1 MIKEFKEFISRGNV
15 FDLAIGIIIG
25 GAFGKIVS
33 SLVNDLIMP
42 LIAAILGEA
51 EFSLLSFE
59 LNGSKILYG
68 SFIQN
73 IMDFL
78 IIGFIIFI
86 LVKFLNKFKKKEE
99 VKEVKKEMQFVK
111 LGGQE
116 YLVPTW
122 CELIDEKA
130 EAKQSKKAEPAQSV
144 KQPINED
151 EVI

>member
-1 MIKEFKEFISRGNV
+1 MRLQVKALRMGYVNHKRIREGQIFL
-15 FDLAIGIIIG
+15 LA
-25 GAFGKIVS
+25 S
-33 SLVNDLIMP
+33 NSL
-42 LIAAILGEA
+42 A
-51 EFSLLSFE
+51 
-59 LNGSKILYG
+59 
-68 SFIQN
+68 
-73 IMDFL
+73 
-78 IIGFIIFI
+78 
-86 LVKFLNKFKKKEE
+86 KKEE

>member
-99 VKEVKKEMQFVK
+99 VKEVKPVK
-111 LGGQE
+111 SNE
-116 YLVPTW
+116 
-122 CELIDEKA
+122 EKIL
-130 EAKQSKKAEPAQSV
+130 EEIRDLLKK
-144 KQPINED
+144 KK
-151 EVI
+151 